1 MEKEKIILDCCWCG
15 LWSCFCVSVC
25 VRLNQWLI
33 SHSPSQATRQHKLWR
48 QQLGELSKKYLRNLT
63 NPLSPLMSGKQSLEV
78 KCNMTIC
85 NTFHHSFSKPSLTPR
100 LDLPNMA
107 PARAIQLFIRIID
120 QIKVKFI
127 FLAGSITILLQPLLN
142 LVNWPHN
149 DCDTT

>member
-1 MEKEKIILDCCWCG
+1 MCLCLCPAKLVANISLTLTGDTTTQIMAPTVGGAFQKISQEFDQPPLS
-15 LWSCFCVSVC
+15 L
-25 VRLNQWLI
+25 LI
-33 SHSPSQATRQHKLWR
+33 S
-48 QQLGELSKKYLRNLT
+48 GKY
-63 NPLSPLMSGKQSLEV
+63 SLEV
-78 KCNMTIC
+78 NCKMTIC
-85 NTFHHSFSKPSLTPR
+85 NTFHHYFSKPSLTPR

-149 DCDTT
+149 DCNTT